1 MFTQTGRALNDSMNN
16 IMFGFMAGDTKQ
28 AVKDLQQ
35 AYKNQ
40 LGINI
45 DYAD

>member
-1 MFTQTGRALNDSMNN
+1 MNN
-16 IMFGFMAGDTKQ
+16 ITFAFMAGDTKQ

-35 AYKNQ
+35 AYKTE